1 MTAQPKTHKRHNP
14 KPPRGSTQEEQTAQS
29 IINSIISRAIGDAQK
44 ISNIEIGELEL
55 RGNNLAI
62 QSMNDPEIVL
72 VGAAG
77 TGKSVSNLYK
87 LHRLALENPGLRG
100 LIVRK
105 TRADLWQS
113 TLVSFERFI
122 LGEDNP
128 ICSGVKREYR
138 RSYRY
143 PNGSEIAVAGMNKPG
158 QALSAEYD
166 IIVAAETVQF
176 ELSDWELL
184 MSRLRSGI
192 IKYAQILGDTNPDKP
207 NHWLKQRGDKG
218 TLKLLPTYHKDNPA
232 YWDLASN
239 DWTDAGKRYVLGM
252 LNNLT
257 GVRRRYYLLGEWALS
272 QGMVYDGFDNTI
284 HVIEPFL
291 IPPTWRRIRSIDFGY
306 TNPFSCSWWAIDP
319 DDRMYCYR
327 QIYFTERRVD
337 EHAEL
342 INKLTG
348 EEKIEVTVADHDAEG
363 RATLL
368 NYGIATIPA
377 YKKISDGI
385 QAVQRRLR
393 LTETRE
399 RDAEGNPI
407 LKPSIAWF
415 NDALVEIDPQLDSRK
430 APLWTPDEMYGY
442 TWHTNQ
448 SGKANKEIPVDIENH
463 GCDETRYAAAYL
475 EKGVGD
481 GAGIMLQVPVRQYA
495 PRGEKTFS
503 IPTRK
508 PLKIY

>member
-1 MTAQPKTHKRHNP
+1 MTSSNVKTWKRANP
-14 KPPRGSTQEEQTAQS
+14 KPPKNSTQEEQSLNALMD
-29 IINSIISRAIGDAQK
+29 SIISGAISDAQK
-44 ISNIEIGELEL
+44 TSNIEIGDLEL
-55 RGNNLAI
+55 RGNNLLT
-62 QSMNDPEIVL
+62 QTLTDPEVVL

-77 TGKSVSNLYK
+77 TGKSVSHLYK
-87 LHRLALENPGLRG
+87 LHNLALKNPGLRG

-113 TLVSFERFI
+113 TLVTFERFI

-166 IIVAAETVQF
+166 IIVAVESVQF

-184 MSRLRSGI
+184 MSRLRSGVI
-192 IKYAQILGDTNPDKP
+192 EHAQILGDTNPDKP

-218 TLKLLPTYHKDNPA
+218 VLKLLPTTHQDNPRF
-232 YWDLASN
+232 WDINLG
-239 DWTDAGKRYVLGM
+239 DWTDDGRKYVLGI

-272 QGMVYDGFDNTI
+272 QGMVYEGFDQNVHI
-284 HVIEPFL
+284 IEPFE
-291 IPPTWRRIRSIDFGY
+291 IPNTWKRIRSIDFGY
-306 TNPFSCSWWAIDP
+306 TNPMSVSWWAISP

-327 QIYFTERRVD
+327 QIYYSERRVD

-342 INKLTG
+342 INALTG
-348 EEKIEVTVADHDAEG
+348 EEQILITVADHDAEG

-368 NYGIATIPA
+368 NYGIPTIPA
-377 YKKISDGI
+377 YKNITDGI

-393 LTETRE
+393 LTP
-399 RDAEGNPI
+399 DKDGN
-407 LKPSIAWF
+407 LLPSIAWF
-415 NDALVEIDPQLDSRK
+415 QDALVEVDPKLAERK

-442 TWHTNQ
+442 TWHTAA
-448 SGKANKEIPVDIENH
+448 SGKMNKEIPVDIDNH
-463 GCDETRYAAAYL
+463 GLDETRYCVMYL
-475 EKGVGD
+475 EKGIGD
-481 GAGIMLQVPVRQYA
+481 GAGTMIQAPVRQYA
-495 PRGEKTFS
+495 PRAMKSFG
-503 IPTRK
+503 IPPRK
-508 PLKIY
+508 PKKIY

>member
-1 MTAQPKTHKRHNP
+1 MNAVRKASTHQRANP
-14 KPPRGSTQEEQTAQS
+14 KPPKGSTPEEKTQADFLNNL
-29 IINSIISRAIGDAQK
+29 INAAMGDAQK
-44 ISNIEIGELEL
+44 ISNLEIGELEL
-55 RGNNLAI
+55 RGNIAAI
-62 QSMNDPEIVL
+62 QTMDDPEIVL

-77 TGKSVSNLYK
+77 TGKSVGDLYK
-87 LHRLALENPGLRG
+87 LHKAALENPGLRG

-113 TLVSFERFI
+113 TLVTFERFI

-184 MSRLRSGI
+184 MSRLRAGA
-192 IKYAQILGDTNPDKP
+192 IKHAQIIGDTNPDKP
-207 NHWLKQRGDKG
+207 NHWLKQRGEKG
-218 TLKLLPTYHKDNPA
+218 TLKLLPTTHQDNPRF
-232 YWDLASN
+232 WDTKLN
-239 DWTDAGKRYVLGM
+239 DWTEDGRNYVLGK
-252 LNNLT
+252 LHNLT

-272 QGMVYDGFDNTI
+272 QGMVYDGFDSKI
-284 HVIEPFL
+284 HVIPPFE
-291 IPPTWRRIRSIDFGY
+291 IPKTWRRIRSIDFGY

-337 EHAEL
+337 EHAQL
-342 INKLTG
+342 INELTRD
-348 EEKIEVTVADHDAEG
+348 ERIEVTVADHDAEG

-393 LTETRE
+393 LTPDSTGAMR
-399 RDAEGNPI
+399 
-407 LKPSIAWF
+407 PSIAWF
-415 NDALVEIDPQLDSRK
+415 EDALVEIDTKLADKK
-430 APLWTPDEMYGY
+430 APLWTPDEIYGY

-448 SGKANKEIPVDIENH
+448 SGKVNKEIPVDVDNH
-463 GCDETRYAAAYL
+463 GCDETRYAASYL
-475 EKGVGD
+475 ERGIGD
-481 GAGIMLQVPVRQYA
+481 GAGILIQAPVRQYA
-495 PRGEKTFS
+495 PRAGRSF
-503 IPTRK
+503 PTIAPRK
-508 PLKIY
+508 PKKLY

>member
-1 MTAQPKTHKRHNP
+1 VTQTKTWARANP
-14 KPPRGSTQEEQTAQS
+14 KPPKGSTQEEMSDAAVMNG
-29 IINSIISRAIGDAQK
+29 IIEGAINDAHK
-44 ISNIEIGELEL
+44 ISNIEIAGLEL

-62 QSMNDPEIVL
+62 QSMDDPEIVL

-113 TLVSFERFI
+113 TLVSYERMI

-192 IKYAQILGDTNPDKP
+192 IKYAQIIGDTNPDKP
-207 NHWLKQRGDKG
+207 THWLKQRGDSG
-218 TLKLLPTYHKDNPA
+218 TLKLLPTFHKDNPA
-232 YWDLASN
+232 YWSLELN
-239 DWTDAGKRYVLGM
+239 DWTDAGRRYVLGM
-252 LNNLT
+252 LHNLT

-272 QGMVYDGFDNTI
+272 EGMVYEGFDNNI
-284 HVIEPFL
+284 HVINPFS
-291 IPPTWRRIRSIDFGY
+291 IPNTWRRIRSIDFGF
-306 TNPFSCSWWAIDP
+306 TNPFSCSWWAIDR

-327 QIYFTERRVD
+327 QIYYTQRRVD
-337 EHAEL
+337 EHAEK
-342 INKLTG
+342 INQLTG
-348 EEKIEVTVADHDAEG
+348 EERIEVTVADHDAEG

-368 NYGIATIPA
+368 NYGIATVPA

-385 QAVQRRLR
+385 QEVQRRL
-393 LTETRE
+393 LTTP
-399 RDAEGNPI
+399 DAQGV

-415 NDALVEIDPQLDSRK
+415 NDALVEIDPLLEKRK
-430 APLWTPDEMYGY
+430 APLWTVDEIYGY
-442 TWHTNQ
+442 TWHKDQN
-448 SGKANKEIPVDIENH
+448 GKANKEIPVDEDNH

-475 EKGVGD
+475 KKGIGD
-481 GAGIMLQVPVRQYA
+481 GAGTMLQVPVRQYA
-495 PRGEKTFS
+495 PRAPNKFQA
-503 IPTRK
+503 IKPRK
-508 PLKIY
+508 PLKLYKAEKF